1 MQAKV
6 DMQRIMQAAML
17 VDPAANLGA
26 LKGAKEEVCP
36 LPFQHGG
43 NLRQKGMRGFKTR
56 YGMMQS
62 QEKTTEDWVKQ
73 SLKILD
79 K

>member
-6 DMQRIMQAAML
+6 DMQRVMQAAML

-26 LKGAKEEVCP
+26 LRAAKGEVCP
-36 LPFQHGG
+36 LPFQNGENHK
-43 NLRQKGMRGFKTR
+43 QKGMRGFKTR

-62 QEKTTEDWVKQ
+62 
-73 SLKILD
+73 
-79 K
+79 